1 MLHDDKSEII
11 DRERLLFF
19 FFFFGE
25 VKLFGK
31 VVEKSTE
38 FWPRSRHTCRK

>member
-38 FWPRSRHTCRK
+38 FWPQDTRVVNK